1 MNGFFQSLPMIAV
14 TVLAFGLLIVI
25 HELGHYL
32 AARWSGMRVERFSVG
47 FGPVVWSRR
56 RGDTEWAVSAVPL
69 GGYVKIAGMA
79 PGEEIAAGDRSAY
92 VNQPAWRRFLVI
104 LAGPAMN
111 YLLAVVLAAGLIA
124 TLGLRE
130 PDSTSTLGDVIG
142 GGAAERA
149 GLRPGDQVVSAAG
162 KPVASWAELVQAVRS
177 HPGTDLPLEILRAGT
192 PPGSP
197 PEGVTMRPDDSG
209 GIGKAGIAPHLRA
222 VHGGPLAAVGMAF
235 RRTNDKAAEILGGLG
250 QVVSR
255 KQKAELQG
263 PLGIAQEMTRS
274 ARAGA
279 APFLMMVWLI
289 SIMLAIFNFLPLP
302 ALDGG
307 RLVFLGYEI
316 VARRPVNQKVEA
328 IIHTVGFV
336 ALFALLLGVTFFGDL
351 PRLFRR

>member
-1 MNGFFQSLPMIAV
+1 MTFLSIALAI
-14 TVLAFGLLIVI
+14 LAFGLLIVI

-47 FGPVVWSRR
+47 FGPVIWSRR

-79 PGEEIAAGDRSAY
+79 PGEEIAADDRSAY
-92 VNQPAWRRFLVI
+92 SHQPAWRRFLVI

-130 PDSTSTLGDVIG
+130 PDSTPTLGDIIG

-149 GLRPGDQVVSAAG
+149 GLRPGDRIVGAAG
-162 KPVASWAELVQAVRS
+162 APVADWMALVQAVRA
-177 HPGTDLPLEILRAGT
+177 HPGQDLPLLVERAGS
-192 PPGSP
+192 PAGSP
-197 PEGVTMRPDDSG
+197 PVEMTIRPDDSG
-209 GIGKAGIAPHLRA
+209 GIGKAGIAPSLRA
-222 VHGGPLAAVGMAF
+222 VRAGPIDAVGMAF
-235 RRTNDKAAEILGGLG
+235 QKTNDKAGEILGGLG
-250 QVVSR
+250 QVVTR

-289 SIMLAIFNFLPLP
+289 SLMLAIFNFLPLP

-307 RLVFLGYEI
+307 RLVFLVYEI

-328 IIHTVGFV
+328 VIHTVGFV
-336 ALFALLLGVTFFGDL
+336 ALLALLLGITVFGDL